1 MNINSQK
8 TPANSRYWITT
19 IIIFFLGWV
28 FIYAGRA
35 VFSPVMQ
42 DVGRS
47 FNIDQAAIGGIMS
60 LFYFAY
66 TALQIPSGMMGDK
79 VGRKRILVTGF
90 FLYAVFMAAVSFAP
104 NYTVFI
110 IFWMLAGAA
119 QGTFYGPQYALSSEA
134 IPKKWVAV
142 GSAIIGSGMSFGI
155 ALGYNLSSIMTTRF
169 ETTWQQPFLVMA
181 VPVFVLAIA
190 MLIFIR
196 ERAPGLD
203 EQEQEAKAQA
213 AASGDAGNS
222 GFSALFKNRNLVMAY
237 IAIFCSIYG
246 FFVII
251 TWLPTYLVQ
260 QRNMDPVYAANVAS
274 IVPWISIIGTIFFSY
289 LSDKLG
295 KRKPIVLFMLPLSL
309 ISIFGIVASEST
321 AVLITVLVLYGFIG
335 KISLNPVLLALCAD
349 NAPRA
354 SLSTAFGLYNFFGMS
369 ASIAAPWLTGFI
381 ADQTGNL
388 NMSFYFAA
396 AITIIG
402 IIAMLFVD
410 ESKSPNRVAK

>member
-1 MNINSQK
+1 MNSNSQK

-42 DVGRS
+42 EVGRS
-47 FNIDQAAIGGIMS
+47 FSIDQAAIGGIMS

-90 FLYAVFMAAVSFAP
+90 FLYSVFMAAVSFAP
-104 NYTVFI
+104 NYSVFI

-213 AASGDAGNS
+213 AASGDTGNS

-260 QRNMDPVYAANVAS
+260 QRDMDPVYAANIAS
-274 IVPWISIIGTIFFSY
+274 IVPWISIIGTIFFSF

-321 AVLITVLVLYGFIG
+321 AVLIIVLVLYGFIG